1 MKSLTVGDIMVREPT
16 ALPPHATVGRAREE
30 LDLGRIRHL
39 PVIDKDGML
48 AGIVSLRDLLV
59 AGDDGLRLDEIMTSD
74 VKTVGPETPA
84 HEAAYLLLRFPIGC
98 VPVTDS
104 GGRLLGIVTET
115 DFVRIAYVH
124 MGGQV
129 PVDQIEAEERE
140 AENV

>member
-1 MKSLTVGDIMVREPT
+1 
-16 ALPPHATVGRAREE
+16 
-30 LDLGRIRHL
+30 
-39 PVIDKDGML
+39 
-48 AGIVSLRDLLV
+48 
-59 AGDDGLRLDEIMTSD
+59 

-84 HEAAYLLLRFPIGC
+84 HEAAYLLLRYPIGC
-98 VPVTDS
+98 VPVTDG

-115 DFVRIAYVH
+115 DFVRIAYQH